1 MLYSQKS
8 AISKKKKMVKAIPEG
23 YHSIT
28 PYLIVH
34 DAANAIEFY
43 KHAFEAIER
52 IDILV
57 LTERALLMQ
66 N

>member
-1 MLYSQKS
+1 
-8 AISKKKKMVKAIPEG
+8 MVKAIPEG